1 MTEQTVIRTR
11 VQCGEPRRCPAN
23 RFELY
28 HGETLQ
34 RVLPDQVDLL
44 RTHLLADRHV
54 GRRDR
59 QAVPAPEGVTR

>member
-44 RTHLLADRHV
+44 RTHLLADRHS
-54 GRRDR
+54 D
-59 QAVPAPEGVTR
+59 AVTAKRYQLPKG